1 MCYWRIS
8 LLANGINGIQHQAAG
23 YLSWRVR
30 TLTVLRQSEVTAS
43 VYQLSSNDPTLS
55 EVLVQDAQT

>member
-1 MCYWRIS
+1 MCYRGIS
-8 LLANGINGIQHQAAG
+8 LLANGINGIQRQATG
-23 YLSWRVR
+23 YLSWKVR

-55 EVLVQDAQT
+55 ELLVQDAQT

>member
-8 LLANGINGIQHQAAG
+8 LLANGINGIQRQAAG